1 MKRANMTTLDKLAGY
16 EAIEWP
22 VNIHFPEGDEA
33 ENTATLKRAF
43 DTLVE
48 VRNRWGDLVGYA
60 PYADAVLS
68 VRNDW
73 PLEVSWLHI
82 QDRKRQVRARAR
94 ARAEAVA

>member
-33 ENTATLKRAF
+33 ENTATLRRAF

-73 PLEVSWLHI
+73 PLEVAWNALRRT
-82 QDRKRQVRARAR
+82 RKAQ
-94 ARAEAVA
+94 RAEAVA